1 MAPSRAIKTAS
12 DRVWD
17 LVGVSVFRI
26 VVDPAQMSLA
36 LNSGFVGDDDAIDII
51 SSNTFTIRDSDGAT
65 RSVDP
70 RNVSKPAT
78 RLGGPLGPPR
88 RSRGVFRPGI

>member
-17 LVGVSVFRI
+17 LVGLSVFRI
-26 VVDPAQMSLA
+26 VVGPAQISLA
-36 LNSGFVGDDDAIDII
+36 LKSGFVGDDDAIDII
-51 SSNTFTIRDSDGAT
+51 ISNTFTIRDSDGAT

-70 RNVSKPAT
+70 QVVETVAPALSL
-78 RLGGPLGPPR
+78 RL
-88 RSRGVFRPGI
+88 RPVLSLAASNP